1 MPASGASG
9 KRVGSALVVR
19 AGALLLGA
27 VALIGGRSGASQVVD
42 STAAVKRERFWVR
55 PAASLVLPGSGQ
67 ILAHQDR
74 AAIYIGTE
82 LYGLTRFI
90 QLTLAAHRDATQFR
104 DLAFHVARG
113 AFAPAQRDT
122 VFEYFE
128 TMQRFMESG
137 QFDRDPGPAF
147 APEIDTT
154 TYNGSVWLTAR
165 RTYWRDPNAPQD
177 PQSLEYAR
185 AVRFYDAHA
194 VGPGYLWSWRSSEQ
208 QLAVFRETI
217 RKSDSAFRKAQD
229 QLGILLA
236 NHLVSAVDAFISS
249 RLSSAA
255 HRPTTVRTALRR
267 SDAVISISVAF

>member
-1 MPASGASG
+1 
-9 KRVGSALVVR
+9 VR

-42 STAAVKRERFWVR
+42 STAAAARSRFWVR
-55 PAASLVLPGSGQ
+55 PVASLLVPGSGQ
-67 ILAHQDR
+67 ILADQER
-74 AAIYIGTE
+74 AAIYVGTE
-82 LYGLTRFI
+82 AYALTRFI
-90 QLTLAAHRDATQFR
+90 QLDLASHRDAARFR
-104 DLAFHVARG
+104 DLAYQVARR
-113 AFAPAQRDT
+113 AFAPARGDT

-128 TMQRFMESG
+128 TMQRFIESG

-165 RTYWRDPNAPQD
+165 RTYWRDPNAPPD
-177 PQSLEYAR
+177 PKSLEYAR

-194 VGPGYLWSWRSSEQ
+194 VGPGYLWSWRNSEQ
-208 QLAVFRETI
+208 ELSVFRETI
-217 RKSDSAFRKAQD
+217 RKSDNAFRDAQD

-236 NHLVSAVDAFISS
+236 NHLVSFVDALVSS

-267 SDAVISISVAF
+267 TDAVISISVGF

>member
-1 MPASGASG
+1 
-9 KRVGSALVVR
+9 VR

-27 VALIGGRSGASQVVD
+27 VALMGGRSGASQVVD
-42 STAAVKRERFWVR
+42 STGAVGSKVVDSTATVKRWHFWVR
-55 PAASLVLPGSGQ
+55 PVASFLVPGTGQ

-82 LYGLTRFI
+82 AYGLTRFI
-90 QLTLAAHRDATQFR
+90 QLTVSSHRDATRFR
-104 DLAFHVARG
+104 DLAFQVARA
-113 AFAPAQRDT
+113 AFAPARRDT

-137 QFDRDPGPAF
+137 QFDRDPGPDF
-147 APEIDTT
+147 APEVDTT
-154 TYNGSVWLTAR
+154 TYNGSVWMTAR
-165 RTYWRDPNAPQD
+165 RTYWQDPNTPPSAT
-177 PQSLEYAR
+177 SLQYAR
-185 AVRFYDAHA
+185 ALQFYETHA
-194 VGPGYLWSWRSSEQ
+194 VGPGYLWSWRNSEQ
-208 QLAVFRETI
+208 ELSVFRETI

-255 HRPTTVRTALRR
+255 RRPTTLRTALR
-267 SDAVISISVAF
+267 STDAVISISVAF

>member
-1 MPASGASG
+1 
-9 KRVGSALVVR
+9 VR

-27 VALIGGRSGASQVVD
+27 VALIGGRSGASQVAD
-42 STAAVKRERFWVR
+42 SAAAAGRWRFWVR
-55 PAASLVLPGSGQ
+55 PVASFVVPGSGQ

-82 LYGLTRFI
+82 VYALTRFL
-90 QLTLAAHRDATQFR
+90 QLTIASHRDAKRFR
-104 DLAFHVARG
+104 DLAFQVARG
-113 AFAPAQRDT
+113 AFAPARRDT

-128 TMQRFMESG
+128 TMQRFIESG

-165 RTYWRDPNAPQD
+165 RTYWRDPNVPPD

-185 AVRFYDAHA
+185 AVRFYESHA
-194 VGPGYLWSWRSSEQ
+194 VGPGFLWSWHNSEQ
-208 QLAVFRETI
+208 QLSVFRETI
-217 RKSDSAFRKAQD
+217 RKSDNAFRHAQD

-236 NHLVSAVDAFISS
+236 NHLVSAVDALISS
-249 RLSSAA
+249 RLSSAV
-255 HRPTTVRTALRR
+255 HRPTTLRTALRR
-267 SDAVISISVAF
+267 TDAVISISVAF

>member
-1 MPASGASG
+1 VLLAAI
-9 KRVGSALVVR
+9 ALS
-19 AGALLLGA
+19 
-27 VALIGGRSGASQVVD
+27 GGRTAAGQVSD
-42 STAAVKRERFWVR
+42 STAAVKRWPFWVR
-55 PAASLVLPGSGQ
+55 PAASFLIPGSGQ

-82 LYGLTRFI
+82 VYGLTRFI
-90 QLTLAAHRDATQFR
+90 QLTLASHRDAARFR
-104 DLAFHVARG
+104 DLAFQVARG
-113 AFAPAQRDT
+113 AFSPSRRDT

-128 TMQRFMESG
+128 TMQRYMESG

-165 RTYWRDPNAPQD
+165 RTYWRDPNVPPD

-185 AVRFYDAHA
+185 AVQFYDGHA
-194 VGPGYLWSWRSSEQ
+194 VGPGFVWSWRNSEQ
-208 QLAVFRETI
+208 QLSVFRETI
-217 RKSDSAFRKAQD
+217 RKSDSAFRTAQN

-236 NHLVSAVDAFISS
+236 NHLVSAVDALISS

-255 HRPTTVRTALRR
+255 HRLTTVRTVVTRTNAFI
-267 SDAVISISVAF
+267 AISVAF